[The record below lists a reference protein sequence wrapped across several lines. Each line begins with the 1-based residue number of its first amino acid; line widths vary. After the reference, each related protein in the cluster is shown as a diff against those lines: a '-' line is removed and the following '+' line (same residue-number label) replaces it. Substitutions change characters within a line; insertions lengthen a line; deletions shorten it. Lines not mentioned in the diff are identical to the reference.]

1 MIKLSLSYLRKNKK
15 QTLTVLIGIILASI
29 LLFSVGIL
37 FSSFRECLI
46 KKILETN
53 DFHVKIEG
61 NLNGLSDNNILS
73 LKIDGDEYLIKFD
86 DIYDTYRET
95 DNICTQKTCDKIV
108 YNVKLLSL
116 YGIGDNNYLNLFKE
130 LLVGLVLIL
139 SIAVF
144 FIIYNSFQISLTKR
158 KRDVALLKAIGISN
172 NQLYKVFLF
181 EGIICGVLGLI
192 LGFSLSLFFNIG
204 IINLVNNLFD
214 EVFGGGLE
222 LSLYRPFIFIPFIFI
237 IFIILFSAIL
247 PLFKIKK
254 YKVMELFREND
265 FVKKESY
272 HFKNF
277 VLNYAYTN
285 YVRSKRKYRS
295 LIICVFIIIILFN
308 SFMRLTG
315 YTLTIINEYIDIPK
329 YDISVISNMSDYNK
343 LNGLASYLS
352 ADKKNIFRSCTKQA
366 SIPKENYN
374 QGFQNTVEVLITD
387 VGGNEVINLVN
398 DTIIDKDKMIKEK
411 YKLFKSLNSITLDSG
426 EEINN
431 ISITNK
437 VPFGFDNMLVKG
449 RVILNLDEDKF
460 SEVCPVFSGNA
471 LIKTDEARLD
481 NLILKYVKSKDFEI
495 GYTNVKKAYEMINN
509 VVLLIKLFM
518 FACVGIVVLI
528 SVFTIF
534 NIISANIKIRKR
546 ELASLKVIGF
556 TNLKINFC
564 LLVESFIISVKGALY
579 AFPFVLLISNGLY
592 ENLGMY
598 FEVNISIFNYSL
610 YILSFIGCFLLIFI
624 CMFVSHLNLYRNS
637 LILNI
642 KCDNV

>member
-116 YGIGDNNYLNLFKE
+116 YGIGDNNYLDLFKE

-315 YTLTIINEYIDIPK
+315 YTLTIINEYVDIPK
-329 YDISVISNMSDYNK
+329 YDISVTSNMSDYNK
-343 LNGLASYLS
+343 LDGLASYLS

-398 DTIIDKDKMIKEK
+398 DTIIDKDKMIKER
-411 YKLFKSLNSITLDSG
+411 YKPFKSLNSITLDSG

-495 GYTNVKKAYEMINN
+495 GYTNVKKAYELINN
-509 VVLLIKLFM
+509 VVLLIKIFM
-518 FACVGIVVLI
+518 FLCVGIVVLI

-546 ELASLKVIGF
+546 ELASLKAIGF

>member
-315 YTLTIINEYIDIPK
+315 YTLTIINEYVDIPK
-329 YDISVISNMSDYNK
+329 YDISVTSNMSDYNK
-343 LNGLASYLS
+343 LDGLASYLS

-495 GYTNVKKAYEMINN
+495 GYTNVKKAYELINN

-546 ELASLKVIGF
+546 ELASLKAIGF

>member
-86 DIYDTYRET
+86 NIYDTYRET
-95 DNICTQKTCDKIV
+95 NNICTQKTCDKIV

-130 LLVGLVLIL
+130 LLVGLVLVL

-158 KRDVALLKAIGISN
+158 KRDVALFKAIGISN

-315 YTLTIINEYIDIPK
+315 YTLTIINEYVDIPK
-329 YDISVISNMSDYNK
+329 YDISVTSNMSDYNK
-343 LNGLASYLS
+343 LDGLASYLS

-460 SEVCPVFSGNA
+460 SEVCPFFSGNA
-471 LIKTDEARLD
+471 LIKTDENHLD

-495 GYTNVKKAYEMINN
+495 GYTNVKKAYELINN

-546 ELASLKVIGF
+546 ELASLKAIGF

-610 YILSFIGCFLLIFI
+610 YILSFIGCFLLIF
-624 CMFVSHLNLYRNS
+624 
-637 LILNI
+637 
-642 KCDNV
+642 

>member
-1 MIKLSLSYLRKNKK
+1 M
-15 QTLTVLIGIILASI
+15 
-29 LLFSVGIL
+29 
-37 FSSFRECLI
+37 
-46 KKILETN
+46 
-53 DFHVKIEG
+53 
-61 NLNGLSDNNILS
+61 
-73 LKIDGDEYLIKFD
+73 
-86 DIYDTYRET
+86 
-95 DNICTQKTCDKIV
+95 
-108 YNVKLLSL
+108 
-116 YGIGDNNYLNLFKE
+116 
-130 LLVGLVLIL
+130 
-139 SIAVF
+139 
-144 FIIYNSFQISLTKR
+144 
-158 KRDVALLKAIGISN
+158 
-172 NQLYKVFLF
+172 
-181 EGIICGVLGLI
+181 
-192 LGFSLSLFFNIG
+192 
-204 IINLVNNLFD
+204 
-214 EVFGGGLE
+214 
-222 LSLYRPFIFIPFIFI
+222 
-237 IFIILFSAIL
+237 
-247 PLFKIKK
+247 
-254 YKVMELFREND
+254 
-265 FVKKESY
+265 
-272 HFKNF
+272 
-277 VLNYAYTN
+277 
-285 YVRSKRKYRS
+285 
-295 LIICVFIIIILFN
+295 ILFN
-308 SFMRLTG
+308 SFMRLTD
-315 YTLTIINEYIDIPK
+315 YTLKIVNEYIDIPK
-329 YDISVISNMSDYNK
+329 YDVSVISNMSDYNK
-343 LNGLASYLS
+343 LDGLASYLS

-374 QGFQNTVEVLITD
+374 QGVQSTVEVLITD

-411 YKLFKSLNSITLDSG
+411 YKPFKSLNSITLDSG

-471 LIKTDEARLD
+471 LIKTDENHLD
-481 NLILKYVKSKDFEI
+481 NLILKYVKNNGFEVA
-495 GYTNVKKAYEMINN
+495 YTNVKKAYELINN

-518 FACVGIVVLI
+518 FVCVGIVVLI
-528 SVFTIF
+528 SAFTIF

-546 ELASLKVIGF
+546 ELASLKAIGL

>member
-29 LLFSVGIL
+29 LLFSVGIS

-116 YGIGDNNYLNLFKE
+116 YGIGDNNYLDLFKE
-130 LLVGLVLIL
+130 LLVGLVLVL

-158 KRDVALLKAIGISN
+158 KRDVALFKAIGISN

-315 YTLTIINEYIDIPK
+315 YTLTIINEYVDIPK
-329 YDISVISNMSDYNK
+329 YDISVTSNMSDYNK
-343 LNGLASYLS
+343 LDGLASYLS

-398 DTIIDKDKMIKEK
+398 DTVTDKDKMIKEK
-411 YKLFKSLNSITLDSG
+411 YKPFKSLNSITLDSG
-426 EEINN
+426 EEISD
-431 ISITNK
+431 ISLTDKI
-437 VPFGFDNMLVKG
+437 PFGFDNMLVNG
-449 RVILNLDEDKF
+449 RVIVNLNEDKF
-460 SEVCPVFSGNA
+460 NEVCPVFSGNA
-471 LIKTDEARLD
+471 LIKTDEVRLD
-481 NLILKYVKSKDFEI
+481 NLILKYVKKNGFEVT
-495 GYTNVKKAYEMINN
+495 YTNVKKAYELINN
-509 VVLLIKLFM
+509 VVLLIKIFM

>member
-116 YGIGDNNYLNLFKE
+116 YGIGDNNYLDLFKE

-315 YTLTIINEYIDIPK
+315 YTLTIINEYVDIPK
-329 YDISVISNMSDYNK
+329 YDISVTSNMSDYNK
-343 LNGLASYLS
+343 LDGLASYLS

-398 DTIIDKDKMIKEK
+398 DTIIDKDKMIKER
-411 YKLFKSLNSITLDSG
+411 YKPFKSLNSITLDSG

-495 GYTNVKKAYEMINN
+495 GYTNVKKAYELINN

-546 ELASLKVIGF
+546 ELASLKAIGF

>member
-46 KKILETN
+46 KKILKTN
-53 DFHVKIEG
+53 DFHVKIKG
-61 NLNGLSDNNILS
+61 DLNGISDDNILS
-73 LKIDGDEYLIKFD
+73 LKADGDEYLIKFD
-86 DIYDTYRET
+86 NIYDTYRET
-95 DNICTQKTCDKIV
+95 DKICTQKTCDKIV

-130 LLVGLVLIL
+130 LLVGLVLVL

-158 KRDVALLKAIGISN
+158 RRDVALFKAIGISN

-192 LGFSLSLFFNIG
+192 LGFSLSLFFNIS

-329 YDISVISNMSDYNK
+329 YDISVTSNMSDYNK
-343 LNGLASYLS
+343 LDGLASYLS

-398 DTIIDKDKMIKEK
+398 DTIIDKDKMIKER
-411 YKLFKSLNSITLDSG
+411 YKPFKSLNSITLDSG

-460 SEVCPVFSGNA
+460 SEVCPVFSSNA

-495 GYTNVKKAYEMINN
+495 VYTNVKKAYELINN
-509 VVLLIKLFM
+509 VVLLIKIFM
-518 FACVGIVVLI
+518 FLCVGIVVLI

-546 ELASLKVIGF
+546 ELASLKAIGL

>member
-1 MIKLSLSYLRKNKK
+1 MISLSLSYLKKNRK
-15 QTLTVLIGIILASI
+15 QTFTVLMGIILASV

-315 YTLTIINEYIDIPK
+315 YTLTIINEYVDIPK
-329 YDISVISNMSDYNK
+329 YDISVTSNMSDYNK
-343 LNGLASYLS
+343 LDGLASYLS

-481 NLILKYVKSKDFEI
+481 NLILKYVKNNGFEI
-495 GYTNVKKAYEMINN
+495 GYTNVKKAYELINN

-546 ELASLKVIGF
+546 ELASLKAIGF

>member
-15 QTLTVLIGIILASI
+15 QTLTVLIGIILASV

-46 KKILETN
+46 KKILKTN

-73 LKIDGDEYLIKFD
+73 LKIDGDEYLIKFNN
-86 DIYDTYRET
+86 IYDTYRET
-95 DNICTQKTCDKIV
+95 DKICTQKTCDKIV

-116 YGIGDNNYLNLFKE
+116 YGIGDNNYLDLFKE
-130 LLVGLVLIL
+130 LLVGLVLVL

-158 KRDVALLKAIGISN
+158 RRDVALFKAIGISN

-214 EVFGGGLE
+214 EFFGGGLE

-254 YKVMELFREND
+254 YKVMELFRDSN
-265 FVKKESY
+265 FVEKGSHY
-272 HFKNF
+272 FKNF

-285 YVRSKRKYRS
+285 YVRSKKKYRG
-295 LIICVFIIIILFN
+295 LIICVFIIIILVN

-315 YTLTIINEYIDIPK
+315 YTLKIINEYIDIPK
-329 YDISVISNMSDYNK
+329 YDISVTSNMSDYNK
-343 LNGLASYLS
+343 LDGLASYFS
-352 ADKKNIFRSCTKQA
+352 ADQKNIFRSCTKQA

-387 VGGNEVINLVN
+387 VGGNEVINLVD
-398 DTIIDKDKMIKEK
+398 DTLATKDKMIKEK
-411 YKLFKSLNSITLDSG
+411 YKPFKSLNSIILDSG
-426 EEINN
+426 EKIDDIKLTNN
-431 ISITNK
+431 
-437 VPFGFDNMLVKG
+437 VPFGFDNMLIKG
-449 RVILNLDEDKF
+449 QIILNLDKDKF
-460 SEVCPVFSGNA
+460 SEVCPVFSSHA
-471 LIKTDEARLD
+471 LIKTDENHLD

-495 GYTNVKKAYEMINN
+495 VYTNVKKAYELINN

-546 ELASLKVIGF
+546 ELASLKAIGL
-556 TNLKINFC
+556 TNFKINFC
-564 LLVESFIISVKGALY
+564 LLFESLIISVKGALY

-610 YILSFIGCFLLIFI
+610 YILSFIGCFLFIFI

>member
-1 MIKLSLSYLRKNKK
+1 MISLSLSYLKKNRK
-15 QTLTVLIGIILASI
+15 QTFTVLMGIILASV

-46 KKILETN
+46 KKILKTN
-53 DFHVKIEG
+53 DFHVKIKG
-61 NLNGLSDNNILS
+61 DLNGISDDNILS

-158 KRDVALLKAIGISN
+158 RRDVALFKAIGISN

-181 EGIICGVLGLI
+181 EGIICGVLGLF
-192 LGFSLSLFFNIG
+192 LGFVLSLFFNMG
-204 IINLVNNLFD
+204 IINLINSLFD
-214 EVFGGGLE
+214 EVLGGSLE
-222 LSLYRPFIFIPFIFI
+222 LNLYVPFIFIPFIFI

-285 YVRSKRKYRS
+285 YVRNKKKYRS
-295 LIICVFIIIILFN
+295 LIICVFIIMILFN
-308 SFMRLTG
+308 SFARLTD
-315 YTLTIINEYIDIPK
+315 YTLKIINEYIEIPE
-329 YDISVISNMSDYNK
+329 YDVSVTSNMSDYNK
-343 LNGLASYLS
+343 LDGLASYLS

-411 YKLFKSLNSITLDSG
+411 YKSFKSLNSITLDSG

-471 LIKTDEARLD
+471 LIKTDENHLD
-481 NLILKYVKSKDFEI
+481 NLILKYVKNNGFEVA
-495 GYTNVKKAYEMINN
+495 YTNVKKAYELINN

-598 FEVNISIFNYSL
+598 FEVNTSIFNYSL

>member
-116 YGIGDNNYLNLFKE
+116 YGIGDNNYLDLFKE

-158 KRDVALLKAIGISN
+158 KRDVALLKAVGISN
-172 NQLYKVFLF
+172 IQLYKVFLF
-181 EGIICGVLGLI
+181 EGIICGILGLVLGF
-192 LGFSLSLFFNIG
+192 GLSLLFNMG
-204 IINLVNNLFD
+204 IISLINNLFD
-214 EVFGGGLE
+214 EILGGSLE
-222 LSLYRPFIFIPFIFI
+222 LNLYVPFVFIPFIFMVL
-237 IFIILFSAIL
+237 IILFSAIL

-254 YKVMELFREND
+254 YKVMELFRDSN
-265 FVKKESY
+265 FVEKGSHY
-272 HFKNF
+272 FKNF

-285 YVRSKRKYRS
+285 YVRSKKKYRS
-295 LIICVFIIIILFN
+295 LIICVFIIMILFN
-308 SFMRLTG
+308 SFMRLTD
-315 YTLTIINEYIDIPK
+315 YTLKIVNEYIDIPK
-329 YDISVISNMSDYNK
+329 YDVSVISNMSDYNK
-343 LNGLASYLS
+343 LDGLASYLS

-374 QGFQNTVEVLITD
+374 QGFQSTVEVLITD
-387 VGGNEVINLVN
+387 LGGNEVINLVN
-398 DTIIDKDKMIKEK
+398 DTVTDKDKMIKEK
-411 YKLFKSLNSITLDSG
+411 YKPFKSLNSITLDSG
-426 EEINN
+426 EEISD
-431 ISITNK
+431 ISLTDKI
-437 VPFGFDNMLVKG
+437 PFGFDNMLVNG
-449 RVILNLDEDKF
+449 RVIVNLNEDKF
-460 SEVCPVFSGNA
+460 NEVCPVFSGNA
-471 LIKTDEARLD
+471 LIKTDEVRLD
-481 NLILKYVKSKDFEI
+481 NLILKYVKKNGFEVT
-495 GYTNVKKAYEMINN
+495 YTNVKKAYELINN
-509 VVLLIKLFM
+509 VVLLIKIFM
-518 FACVGIVVLI
+518 FVCVGIVVLI
-528 SVFTIF
+528 SAFTIF

-546 ELASLKVIGF
+546 ELASLKAIGL

-624 CMFVSHLNLYRNS
+624 CMFVSYLNLYRNS

>member
-116 YGIGDNNYLNLFKE
+116 YGIGDNNYLDLFKE

-172 NQLYKVFLF
+172 SQLYKVFLF
-181 EGIICGVLGLI
+181 EGIICGVLGLV
-192 LGFSLSLFFNIG
+192 LGFGLSLLFNMG
-204 IINLVNNLFD
+204 IISLINNLFD
-214 EVFGGGLE
+214 EILGGSLE
-222 LSLYRPFIFIPFIFI
+222 LNLYGPFVFIPFIFMVL
-237 IFIILFSAIL
+237 IILFSAIL

-254 YKVMELFREND
+254 YKVMELFRDSN
-265 FVKKESY
+265 FVEKGSHY
-272 HFKNF
+272 FKNF

-285 YVRSKRKYRS
+285 YVRSKKKYRS
-295 LIICVFIIIILFN
+295 LIICVFIIMILFN
-308 SFMRLTG
+308 SFMRLTD
-315 YTLTIINEYIDIPK
+315 YTLKIVNEYIDIPK
-329 YDISVISNMSDYNK
+329 YDVSVISNMSDYNK
-343 LNGLASYLS
+343 LDGLASYLS

-374 QGFQNTVEVLITD
+374 QGVQSTVEVLITD
-387 VGGNEVINLVN
+387 LGGNEVINLVN
-398 DTIIDKDKMIKEK
+398 DTVTDKDKMIKEK
-411 YKLFKSLNSITLDSG
+411 YKPFKSLNSITLDSG

-471 LIKTDEARLD
+471 LIKTDENHLD
-481 NLILKYVKSKDFEI
+481 NLILKYVKNNGFEVA
-495 GYTNVKKAYEMINN
+495 YTNVKKAYELINN

-518 FACVGIVVLI
+518 FVCVGIVVLI
-528 SVFTIF
+528 SAFTIF

-546 ELASLKVIGF
+546 ELASLKAIGL

-598 FEVNISIFNYSL
+598 FEINISIFNYSL

>member
-73 LKIDGDEYLIKFD
+73 LKIGGDEYLIKFD
-86 DIYDTYRET
+86 NIYDTYRET

-116 YGIGDNNYLNLFKE
+116 YGIGDNNYLDLFKE
-130 LLVGLVLIL
+130 LLVGLVLVL

-158 KRDVALLKAIGISN
+158 KRDVALFKAIGISN
-172 NQLYKVFLF
+172 NQFYKVFLF

-315 YTLTIINEYIDIPK
+315 YTLTIINEYVDIPK
-329 YDISVISNMSDYNK
+329 YDISVTSNMSDYNK
-343 LNGLASYLS
+343 LDGLASYLS

-398 DTIIDKDKMIKEK
+398 DTIIDKDKMIKER
-411 YKLFKSLNSITLDSG
+411 YKPFKSLNSITLDSG

-460 SEVCPVFSGNA
+460 SEVCPVFSSNA

-495 GYTNVKKAYEMINN
+495 VYTNVKKAYELINN

-546 ELASLKVIGF
+546 ELASLKAIGF

-598 FEVNISIFNYSL
+598 FEVNTSIFNYSL

>member
-86 DIYDTYRET
+86 NIYDTYRET
-95 DNICTQKTCDKIV
+95 NNICTQKTCDKIV

-130 LLVGLVLIL
+130 LLVGLVLVL

-158 KRDVALLKAIGISN
+158 KRDVALFKAIGISN

-315 YTLTIINEYIDIPK
+315 YTLTIINEYVDIPK
-329 YDISVISNMSDYNK
+329 YDISVTSNMSDYNK
-343 LNGLASYLS
+343 LDGLASYLS

-460 SEVCPVFSGNA
+460 SEVCPFFSGNA
-471 LIKTDEARLD
+471 LIKTDENHLD

-495 GYTNVKKAYEMINN
+495 GYTNVKKAYELINN

-546 ELASLKVIGF
+546 ELASLKAIGF

-642 KCDNV
+642 KCDKV

>member
-86 DIYDTYRET
+86 NIYDTYRET

-116 YGIGDNNYLNLFKE
+116 YGIGDNNYLDLFKE
-130 LLVGLVLIL
+130 LLVGLVLVL

-158 KRDVALLKAIGISN
+158 KRDVALFKAIGISN

-315 YTLTIINEYIDIPK
+315 YTLTIINEYVDIPK
-329 YDISVISNMSDYNK
+329 YDISVTSNMSDYNK
-343 LNGLASYLS
+343 LDGLASYLS

-460 SEVCPVFSGNA
+460 SEVCPFFSGNA
-471 LIKTDEARLD
+471 LIKTDENHLD

-495 GYTNVKKAYEMINN
+495 GYTNVKKAYELINN

-546 ELASLKVIGF
+546 ELASLKAIGF

>member
-130 LLVGLVLIL
+130 LLVGLVLVL

-172 NQLYKVFLF
+172 SQLYKVFLF

-222 LSLYRPFIFIPFIFI
+222 LSLYRPFIFISFIFMVL
-237 IFIILFSAIL
+237 IILFSAIL

-254 YKVMELFREND
+254 YKVMELFRDSN
-265 FVKKESY
+265 FVEKGSHYFKK
-272 HFKNF
+272 F

-285 YVRSKRKYRS
+285 YVRSKKKYRS
-295 LIICVFIIIILFN
+295 LIICVFIIMILFN
-308 SFMRLTG
+308 SFMRLTD
-315 YTLTIINEYIDIPK
+315 YTLKIVNEYIDIPK
-329 YDISVISNMSDYNK
+329 YDISVTSNMSDYNK
-343 LNGLASYLS
+343 LDGLASYLS

-411 YKLFKSLNSITLDSG
+411 YKPFKSLNSITLDSG

-471 LIKTDEARLD
+471 LIKTDENHLD
-481 NLILKYVKSKDFEI
+481 NLILKYVKNNGFEVA
-495 GYTNVKKAYEMINN
+495 YTNVKKAYELINN

-598 FEVNISIFNYSL
+598 FEVNTAIFNYSL

>member
-95 DNICTQKTCDKIV
+95 NNICTQKTCDKIV

-172 NQLYKVFLF
+172 SQLYKVFLF
-181 EGIICGVLGLI
+181 EGIICGILGLVLGF
-192 LGFSLSLFFNIG
+192 GLSLLFNMG
-204 IINLVNNLFD
+204 IISLINNLFD
-214 EVFGGGLE
+214 EILGGSLE
-222 LSLYRPFIFIPFIFI
+222 LNLYGPFVFIPFVFMVL
-237 IFIILFSAIL
+237 IILFSAIL

-254 YKVMELFREND
+254 YKVMELFRDSN
-265 FVKKESY
+265 FVEKGSHY
-272 HFKNF
+272 FKNF

-285 YVRSKRKYRS
+285 YVRSKKKYRS
-295 LIICVFIIIILFN
+295 LIICVFIIMILFN
-308 SFMRLTG
+308 SFMRLTD
-315 YTLTIINEYIDIPK
+315 YTLKIVNEYIDIPK
-329 YDISVISNMSDYNK
+329 YDVSVISNMSDYNK
-343 LNGLASYLS
+343 LDGLASYLS

-374 QGFQNTVEVLITD
+374 QGVQSTVEVLITD
-387 VGGNEVINLVN
+387 LGGNEVINLVN
-398 DTIIDKDKMIKEK
+398 DTVTDKDKMIKEK
-411 YKLFKSLNSITLDSG
+411 YKPFKSLNSITLDSG
-426 EEINN
+426 EEISD
-431 ISITNK
+431 ISLTDKI
-437 VPFGFDNMLVKG
+437 PFGFDNMLVNG
-449 RVILNLDEDKF
+449 RVIVNLNEDKF
-460 SEVCPVFSGNA
+460 NEVCPVFSGNA
-471 LIKTDEARLD
+471 LIKTDEVRLD
-481 NLILKYVKSKDFEI
+481 NLILKYVKKNGFEVT
-495 GYTNVKKAYEMINN
+495 YTNVKKAYELINN
-509 VVLLIKLFM
+509 VVLLIKIFM
-518 FACVGIVVLI
+518 FVCVGIVVLI
-528 SVFTIF
+528 SAFTIF

-546 ELASLKVIGF
+546 ELASLKAIGL

-598 FEVNISIFNYSL
+598 FEINISIFNYSL

>member
-1 MIKLSLSYLRKNKK
+1 MIKLSLSYLKKNRK
-15 QTLTVLIGIILASI
+15 QTFTVLMGIILASI

-53 DFHVKIEG
+53 DFHVKIKG
-61 NLNGLSDNNILS
+61 DLNGISDDNILS
-73 LKIDGDEYLIKFD
+73 LKIDADEYLIKFD
-86 DIYDTYRET
+86 NIYDTYRET
-95 DNICTQKTCDKIV
+95 DKICTQKTCDKIV

-116 YGIGDNNYLNLFKE
+116 YGIGDNNYLDLFKE
-130 LLVGLVLIL
+130 LLVGLVLVL

-158 KRDVALLKAIGISN
+158 RRDVALFKAIGISN

-329 YDISVISNMSDYNK
+329 YDISVTSNMSDYNK
-343 LNGLASYLS
+343 LDGLASYLS

-398 DTIIDKDKMIKEK
+398 DTIIDKDKMIKER
-411 YKLFKSLNSITLDSG
+411 YKPFKSLNSITLDSG

-481 NLILKYVKSKDFEI
+481 NLILKYVKNNGFEI
-495 GYTNVKKAYEMINN
+495 GYTNVKKAYELINN

-546 ELASLKVIGF
+546 ELASLKAIGF

>member
-86 DIYDTYRET
+86 NIYDTYRET
-95 DNICTQKTCDKIV
+95 NNICTQKTCDKIV

-116 YGIGDNNYLNLFKE
+116 YGIGDNNYLDLFKE
-130 LLVGLVLIL
+130 LLVGLVLVL

-158 KRDVALLKAIGISN
+158 KRDVALFKAIGISN

-315 YTLTIINEYIDIPK
+315 YTLTIINEYVDIPK
-329 YDISVISNMSDYNK
+329 YDISVTSNMSDYNK
-343 LNGLASYLS
+343 LDGLASYLS

-460 SEVCPVFSGNA
+460 SEVCPFFSGNA
-471 LIKTDEARLD
+471 LIKTDENHLD

-495 GYTNVKKAYEMINN
+495 GYTNVKKAYELINN

-546 ELASLKVIGF
+546 ELASLKAIGF

>member
-116 YGIGDNNYLNLFKE
+116 YGIGDNNYLDLFKE

-172 NQLYKVFLF
+172 SQLYKVFLF

-192 LGFSLSLFFNIG
+192 LGFSLSLFFNIS

-214 EVFGGGLE
+214 EVFGEGLE

-277 VLNYAYTN
+277 
-285 YVRSKRKYRS
+285 
-295 LIICVFIIIILFN
+295 
-308 SFMRLTG
+308 
-315 YTLTIINEYIDIPK
+315 
-329 YDISVISNMSDYNK
+329 
-343 LNGLASYLS
+343 
-352 ADKKNIFRSCTKQA
+352 KKGK
-366 SIPKENYN
+366 
-374 QGFQNTVEVLITD
+374 
-387 VGGNEVINLVN
+387 
-398 DTIIDKDKMIKEK
+398 
-411 YKLFKSLNSITLDSG
+411 
-426 EEINN
+426 
-431 ISITNK
+431 
-437 VPFGFDNMLVKG
+437 
-449 RVILNLDEDKF
+449 
-460 SEVCPVFSGNA
+460 
-471 LIKTDEARLD
+471 
-481 NLILKYVKSKDFEI
+481 
-495 GYTNVKKAYEMINN
+495 
-509 VVLLIKLFM
+509 
-518 FACVGIVVLI
+518 
-528 SVFTIF
+528 
-534 NIISANIKIRKR
+534 
-546 ELASLKVIGF
+546 
-556 TNLKINFC
+556 
-564 LLVESFIISVKGALY
+564 
-579 AFPFVLLISNGLY
+579 
-592 ENLGMY
+592 
-598 FEVNISIFNYSL
+598 
-610 YILSFIGCFLLIFI
+610 LSF
-624 CMFVSHLNLYRNS
+624 
-637 LILNI
+637 
-642 KCDNV
+642 

>member
-116 YGIGDNNYLNLFKE
+116 YGIGDNNYLDLFKE
-130 LLVGLVLIL
+130 LLVGLVLVL

-158 KRDVALLKAIGISN
+158 KRDVALFKAIGISN

-329 YDISVISNMSDYNK
+329 YDISVTSNMSDYNK
-343 LNGLASYLS
+343 LDGLASYLS

-398 DTIIDKDKMIKEK
+398 DTIIDKDKMIKER
-411 YKLFKSLNSITLDSG
+411 YKPFKSLNSITLDSG

-460 SEVCPVFSGNA
+460 SEVCPVFSSNA

-495 GYTNVKKAYEMINN
+495 VYTNVKKAYELINN

-546 ELASLKVIGF
+546 ELASLKAIGF